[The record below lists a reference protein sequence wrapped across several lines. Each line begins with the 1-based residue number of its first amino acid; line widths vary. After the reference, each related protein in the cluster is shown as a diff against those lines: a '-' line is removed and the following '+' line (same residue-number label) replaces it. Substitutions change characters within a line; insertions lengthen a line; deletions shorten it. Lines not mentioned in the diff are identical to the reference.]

1 MQEYSIMIP
10 GDAVPQ
16 GRPRVVRIGGRTI
29 AYDPPK
35 SKAYKA
41 RVRQYA
47 ARNAP
52 KEPLEGK
59 VTLEVRIYRSVP
71 KSWSKKKREAA
82 YAGMIWPTTK
92 PDVSNIVK
100 GIEDALNG
108 IWYKDDSQIVREYS
122 MKQYAR
128 EPGVIVTM
136 RGGTGN
142 EQMVHRQNQSKC
154 AGLA

>member
-1 MQEYSIMIP
+1 MQEYSIIIP

-47 ARNAP
+47 AQNAP
-52 KEPLEGK
+52 KEPLDGA
-59 VTLEVRIYRSVP
+59 VTLGVQIFRSVP
-71 KSWSKKKREAA
+71 KSWSKKERAA
-82 YAGMIWPTTK
+82 AIAGVIQPTTK
-92 PDVSNIVK
+92 PDVSNVVK

-108 IWYKDDSQIVREYS
+108 IWYKDDSQIVEEHVI
-122 MKQYAR
+122 KQYAR
-128 EPGVIVTM
+128 EPGVVVKM
-136 RGGTGN
+136 WGGN
-142 EQMVHRQNQSKC
+142 E
-154 AGLA
+154 G

>member
-41 RVRQYA
+41 LVRGYA
-47 ARNAP
+47 SQSAP
-52 KEPLEGK
+52 KEPLDGA
-59 VTLEVRIYRSVP
+59 VTLYVQIYRSVP

-82 YAGMIWPTTK
+82 IAGVIQPTTK
-92 PDVSNIVK
+92 PDVSNVVK

-108 IWYKDDSQIVREYS
+108 IWYKDDSQIVHEYS

-128 EPGVIVTM
+128 EPGVIVKM
-136 RGGTGN
+136 WGGN
-142 EQMVHRQNQSKC
+142 EDETID
-154 AGLA
+154 

>member
-1 MQEYSIMIP
+1 MQTYSIMIP

-71 KSWSKKKREAA
+71 KSWRKKEHEAA
-82 YAGMIWPTTK
+82 DAGLIWPTTK

-108 IWYKDDSQIVREYS
+108 IWYKDDSQIVHEYS

-128 EPGVIVTM
+128 EPGVIVKM
-136 RGGTGN
+136 WGGN
-142 EQMVHRQNQSKC
+142 EDETID
-154 AGLA
+154 

>member
-1 MQEYSIMIP
+1 MQEYSIIIP

-41 RVRQYA
+41 LVRQCA
-47 ARNAP
+47 SQNAP
-52 KEPLEGK
+52 EEPLDGA
-59 VTLEVRIYRSVP
+59 VALVVQIFRSVP
-71 KSWSKKKREAA
+71 KSWSKKKREDA
-82 YAGMIWPTTK
+82 YAGLIWPTTK

-108 IWYKDDSQIVREYS
+108 IWYKDDSQIVNEHIVKR
-122 MKQYAR
+122 YAR
-128 EPGVIVTM
+128 EPGVIVKM
-136 RGGTGN
+136 WGGN
-142 EQMVHRQNQSKC
+142 EDETID
-154 AGLA
+154 

>member
-1 MQEYSIMIP
+1 MQEYSIVIP

-41 RVRQYA
+41 LVRRYA
-47 ARNAP
+47 AQNAP
-52 KEPLEGK
+52 TEPLDGA
-59 VTLEVRIYRSVP
+59 VTLYVQIYRSVP

-82 YAGMIWPTTK
+82 IAGVIQPTTK

-108 IWYKDDSQIVREYS
+108 IWYKDDSQIVHEYS

-128 EPGVIVTM
+128 EPGVIVKM
-136 RGGTGN
+136 QGDYEDDR
-142 EQMVHRQNQSKC
+142 VD
-154 AGLA
+154 

>member
-1 MQEYSIMIP
+1 MIP

-41 RVRQYA
+41 LVRQCA
-47 ARNAP
+47 AQNAP
-52 KEPLEGK
+52 KEPLDGA
-59 VTLEVRIYRSVP
+59 VTLDVRIYRSVP
-71 KSWSKKKREAA
+71 KSWNKKKRDAA
-82 YAGMIWPTTK
+82 LAGVIQPTTK
-92 PDVSNIVK
+92 PDVSNVVK

-108 IWYKDDSQIVREYS
+108 IWYKDDSQIVHEYS

-128 EPGVIVTM
+128 EPGVIVKM
-136 RGGTGN
+136 QGDYEDDR
-142 EQMVHRQNQSKC
+142 
-154 AGLA
+154 AD